1 MVQYLIKRTA
11 MALLVVVLLAV
22 FLALLV
28 HVVPG
33 DPVTSILGPRATPDL
48 IHMVRTQMEL
58 DKPVPRQVVDF
69 VGRAAHGDLGRD
81 FISNV
86 PVSHLIANALPHTIA
101 LAVAGLG
108 LAMLLGVP
116 LGVLA
121 ATRPNGIVDR
131 LTGVVSISLMTTPSY
146 VAGLYLLLLFA
157 LDVPWFPAVGT
168 GTFSH
173 PLDYVRHLV
182 LPAVALALGWI
193 GYFARLVRA
202 SMLEVMNTNYIRTAY
217 AYGLGERV
225 IFYRHALRN
234 AIIPTV
240 AVLGVGLGELMGG
253 AVFIES
259 IFSRVGLGTL
269 IVDSIQNRNYPVV
282 RGAVLTIAVLFVLA
296 NLLADLSYRF
306 LDPRIRVEESAAP

>member
-1 MVQYLIKRTA
+1 
-11 MALLVVVLLAV
+11 MALIVVVLLAV

-121 ATRPNGIVDR
+121 ATRPNGILDR

-146 VAGLYLLLLFA
+146 VAGLFLLLFA

-173 PLDYVRHLV
+173 PLDYLRHLV

-282 RGAVLTIAVLFVLA
+282 RGAVLTIALLFVLA

>member
-1 MVQYLIKRTA
+1 
-11 MALLVVVLLAV
+11 MALLVAVLLMV

-33 DPVTSILGPRATPDL
+33 DPANAILGQRSTPEL
-48 IHMVRTQMEL
+48 VRTVREQMGL
-58 DKPVPRQVVDF
+58 DKSVPAQVTQF
-69 VGRAAHGDLGRD
+69 VGHAFRGDLGRD
-81 FISNV
+81 FVSNQ
-86 PVSHLIANALPHTIA
+86 PVTRLIRNALPHTIA
-101 LAVAGLG
+101 LAVSS
-108 LAMLLGVP
+108 LALAILLGIP

-121 ATRPNGIVDR
+121 ATRPNGVLDR
-131 LTGVVSISLMTTPSY
+131 LTGVLSISLITTPSY
-146 VAGLYLLLLFA
+146 IAGLYLLLLFA
-157 LDVPWFPAVGT
+157 LSVKLFPAVGT
-168 GTFSH
+168 GDFSH
-173 PLDYVRHLV
+173 PIDYLRHLV

-202 SMLEVMNTNYIRTAY
+202 SMLEVMDTNYIRTAY

-282 RGAVLTIAVLFVLA
+282 RGAVLTIALLFVLA

>member
-1 MVQYLIKRTA
+1 
-11 MALLVVVLLAV
+11 
-22 FLALLV
+22 
-28 HVVPG
+28 
-33 DPVTSILGPRATPDL
+33 
-48 IHMVRTQMEL
+48 
-58 DKPVPRQVVDF
+58 
-69 VGRAAHGDLGRD
+69 
-81 FISNV
+81 
-86 PVSHLIANALPHTIA
+86 
-101 LAVAGLG
+101 
-108 LAMLLGVP
+108 
-116 LGVLA
+116 
-121 ATRPNGIVDR
+121 
-131 LTGVVSISLMTTPSY
+131 
-146 VAGLYLLLLFA
+146 
-157 LDVPWFPAVGT
+157 
-168 GTFSH
+168 
-173 PLDYVRHLV
+173 V

-282 RGAVLTIAVLFVLA
+282 RGVVLTIAVLFVLA
-296 NLLADLSYRF
+296 NLLADLSYRY

>member
-11 MALLVVVLLAV
+11 MALIVVVLLAV

-121 ATRPNGIVDR
+121 ATRPNGILDR

-146 VAGLYLLLLFA
+146 VAGLFLLLLFA

-173 PLDYVRHLV
+173 PLDYLRHLV

-282 RGAVLTIAVLFVLA
+282 RGAVLTIALLFVLA